1 MSDTRSRRLQKE
13 LGMARREK
21 EYVKEVTLVDGDV
34 GKWQGNLWTFRVLS
48 RISVLGS
55 TQLAQYARLHGTSYS

>member
-1 MSDTRSRRLQKE
+1 
-13 LGMARREK
+13 MARREK

-34 GKWQGNLWTFRVLS
+34 GKWQVNLWTFRVLS